1 MSLSREI
8 LKTHG
13 GQNAKIGPTGGRSPG
28 TLQQLHV
35 ERQWPAAGCKAMFR
49 RALVA
54 ITLPLIKLV
63 CRLAFSGKYLRGRHF
78 TASNAGWR
86 WAWRSV
92 WLQKVLG
99 FNRHVPWP
107 VSPFQRVLHPESIEF
122 NPDDLNNFQSH
133 GCYFSNAGG
142 GRIVIGKGTYIAP
155 NVGII
160 TTNHDPENPDRH
172 LEPQEVVIGQR
183 CWLGMNSVIL
193 PGVVLGDHTVVA
205 AGSVVGRSF
214 PKGRVILVGVPA
226 RISQGLGA
234 PKEPGLAAA
243 GSVSEETD

>member
-1 MSLSREI
+1 
-8 LKTHG
+8 
-13 GQNAKIGPTGGRSPG
+13 
-28 TLQQLHV
+28 
-35 ERQWPAAGCKAMFR
+35 MFR

-54 ITLPLIKLV
+54 VTLPLVKLI

-78 TASNAGWR
+78 TGSNAGWR

-122 NPDDLNNFQSH
+122 DPDDLNNFQSP
-133 GCYFSNAGG
+133 GCYFSNASG

-160 TTNHDPENPDRH
+160 TTNHDPAEPDRH
-172 LEPQEVVIGQR
+172 LAPRDVIIGQK

-193 PGVVLGDHTVVA
+193 PGVELGDHTVVA

-214 PKGRVILVGVPA
+214 PKGHVVLVGVPA
-226 RISQGLGA
+226 RISQALD
-234 PKEPGLAAA
+234 EPAGDSGPATEAAA
-243 GSVSEETD
+243 EETG